1 MYQSR
6 DQRKIITSS
15 EEAKGKYI
23 QVLLILNAVAYFGY
37 TPVRPLL
44 DEKLLNHGINGSCLP
59 FSTIIVKQR
68 HAMCC
73 EEEIFFTM
81 LRQLHSH
88 CFVSTFSFVSFCD
101 ILLQFEP
108 TTCLS
113 YSKLVTKKIPFQLKY
128 ISIRS
133 THSSNNIKFYNFDKP
148 TGDSDDFVVYLS
160 NVVLCHDCNFHDLKI
175 SSKGGNVYQG

>member
-59 FSTIIVKQR
+59 FSTIIVKPR

-81 LRQLHSH
+81 L
-88 CFVSTFSFVSFCD
+88 
-101 ILLQFEP
+101 
-108 TTCLS
+108 
-113 YSKLVTKKIPFQLKY
+113 
-128 ISIRS
+128 
-133 THSSNNIKFYNFDKP
+133 
-148 TGDSDDFVVYLS
+148 
-160 NVVLCHDCNFHDLKI
+160 
-175 SSKGGNVYQG
+175 